1 MTVDS
6 IERIENGPQHE
17 LYSVHRSNLVRQI
30 ELSGVTFDPDTMVR
44 LLFHGTSEEAML
56 RIINS
61 SQAGFLPLLAGT
73 NVGAM
78 WGNGTYFAR
87 DAKYSHSYACTLV
100 SGKKQMLVAEV
111 VVGRWAQGSAD
122 MKTCPLLPGQQYQC
136 YNSLCDNVSDPSIF
150 VVQHTSQAYP
160 AYVITYH

>member
-1 MTVDS
+1 M
-6 IERIENGPQHE
+6 G
-17 LYSVHRSNLVRQI
+17 
-30 ELSGVTFDPDTMVR
+30 
-44 LLFHGTSEEAML
+44 LLNESEEAML
-56 RIINS
+56 SIINS

-73 NVGAM
+73 KVGAI

-111 VVGRWAQGSAD
+111 VVGQWAQGAGG
-122 MKTCPLLPGQQYQC
+122 MKTCPLLPGHKYHS
-136 YNSLCDNVSDPSIF
+136 YNSLCDNTDNPSIF
-150 VVQHTSQAYP
+150 VIQHTSQAYP